1 MDQGQGRSAARIL
14 EIQVIVADLIG
25 KQQAL
30 VDNGAARH
38 AGYVILLAVREP
50 KSLNRTRGS
59 LAYDVKLALQ
69 RILHNHIGA
78 TSDKDLPHHGFF
90 IAHTG

>member
-25 KQQAL
+25 KQQSL
-30 VDNGAARH
+30 IDNRAAGH
-38 AGYVILLAVREP
+38 AGHVILLAVLEP

-69 RILHNHIGA
+69 RILHNHIS
-78 TSDKDLPHHGFF
+78 TPPDKDLPHHRLFVSHAG
-90 IAHTG
+90 